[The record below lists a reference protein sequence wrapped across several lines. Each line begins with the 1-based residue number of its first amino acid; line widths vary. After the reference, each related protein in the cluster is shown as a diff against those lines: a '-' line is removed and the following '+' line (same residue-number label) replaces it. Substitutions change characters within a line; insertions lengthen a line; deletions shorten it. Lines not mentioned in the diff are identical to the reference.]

1 MGLIQKI
8 ALSKW
13 GEKLYRHA
21 ADPKNTKFY
30 ACTLPSLETIVATS
44 CYCWATAR
52 QKGIDD
58 DRRALLQTQNV
69 LSGVAGFALGSYLNR
84 KTYDWG
90 EKIVPLINKSIPD
103 AHKLVNGLRIII
115 PAGITMVLMRCVT
128 PSIVAWISGKTEEVR
143 RAKKAENEKKLN
155 VVA

>member
-1 MGLIQKI
+1 MGLIQRI

-21 ADPKNTKFY
+21 ADPANHRFWS
-30 ACTLPSLETIVATS
+30 CSLPSLETVTS
-44 CYCWATAR
+44 TMAYCWATHK
-52 QKGIDD
+52 QKGLDD
-58 DRRALLQTQNV
+58 DRKMLLQTQNV

-84 KTYDWG
+84 KVYDWG
-90 EKIVPLINKSIPD
+90 EKLVPLIDPKIVD
-103 AHKLVNGLRIII
+103 VHKVTNGLRILLPILLT
-115 PAGITMVLMRCVT
+115 ATLMRCVT

-143 RAKKAENEKKLN
+143 RAKKVENEKKLN